1 MARPSGESAVAV
13 VVMQK
18 VPKDGDPVGQH
29 PLFVHGFSAM
39 KLLSL
44 EKLPKDVAFEGEGSK
59 LIKEWAKL
67 KSLGAKAK
75 GRGDA
80 LRAKQEG
87 ERKRKEAVVVKAQ
100 G

>member
-1 MARPSGESAVAV
+1 
-13 VVMQK
+13 
-18 VPKDGDPVGQH
+18 
-29 PLFVHGFSAM
+29 M
-39 KLLSL
+39 KLLSS

-67 KSLGAKAK
+67 KSLGAK

-87 ERKRKEAVVVKAQ
+87 GRKRKEAV
-100 G
+100 